1 MNKSCYRIIFNKS
14 RGMLMAVSEIASSH
28 GKNKGD
34 SRKNNKHKFFSS
46 NIDKNFSLGVV
57 LLTAGLFP
65 LNAFSQIVSDSAA
78 IAANRATVLQAKNGV
93 PVVNIQTP
101 NTNGVS
107 HNKYT
112 QFDVLN
118 NGVVLNNSRQGA
130 ASQLAGTV
138 AGNPWLAKGEANV
151 IINEVKSAAAS
162 KFEGNLEIA
171 GKRADVVIA
180 NPAGIDIKGGGFINA
195 NRATLTTGTP
205 TFASNGNLT
214 GFTVKQGA
222 INVNPNSAN
231 KGLGD
236 NNNSA
241 NYTDLLARAVQVN
254 ANIHS
259 AASLNVVTGANTISA
274 DLGDINKTAGS
285 GVSPTV
291 KLDVA
296 ALGGM
301 YANDIN
307 LVGTE
312 SGLGVRNAGVI
323 LANHNLIVTADGRI
337 ENSGTVKTQA
347 NGAQKTGILSVSATN
362 GQPDKTDGD
371 ITNTGIIE
379 SKNLLLVDAG
389 RDLNLNKGKIIQSD
403 TKNTAA
409 VVISAGR
416 HVTVSNAGQISNVGA
431 GGSVILSTE
440 GNTTLNTGGLLQ
452 SQGDISVDSGG
463 DMQLDSNANISA
475 VQNVELQAAGDAK
488 LNNAYISSTQG
499 SIHVK
504 TAKPLKLTGNTATSS
519 INVSGGSLGAAKT
532 IAFVADK
539 DITINTDIARATDI
553 GASAG
558 NNLTFTQNQQN
569 FPAVT
574 GDVYLKAG
582 NLLNIDGSNSKNK
595 LLKANDLTI
604 EAGSVNTKN
613 IELNAGH
620 DLHITSTQ
628 GDTVFDEGSKLTA
641 TGNVEVAT
649 LAGNTT
655 ASNLQ
660 ANATQGYTSILGKGN
675 VSLNTDATVGR
686 TQIFGTTGVYLGSV
700 GNGFFSANAS
710 DIKST
715 KNDVQL
721 QAQNGL
727 NLGKVVI
734 SSGKNI
740 DIESQSGLSS
750 TQSTMV
756 ATSGDI
762 NINAKKD
769 LFLSDLNTTSTGN
782 TVISAN
788 SLTLSGG
795 NVTAGKNMIVSSES
809 SLYANKLFPMMKPTV
824 VKQLPMSPSNTIL
837 KAGGVSSIQ
846 SAGLMDMSNIKVEGG
861 AINIKSGADLFLSGL
876 INWNAKGNTLLEKDT
891 KLKALNGDLNVESGN
906 NLKLLPSF
914 NISSANDMTVQ
925 VKNTLTLTG
934 VSGVMGNPSAQVV
947 NLLSGGSLMLT
958 AGVMDIQ
965 AAVLKA
971 KKDLNLTTTS
981 GDIYIDGIKNT
992 FTSYSSAERV
1002 AQLTQQIKEIDA
1014 DVAAVK
1020 ASKEYQEYRNL
1031 KEIERECLGELSF
1044 GGDYGFLSA
1053 MSRLHSIAPRLKAFK
1068 YLDDKIALI
1077 EADKPDLQLALS
1089 MLNSKGKGYEQ
1100 LGANISG
1107 NNINLVSNK
1116 GIDINGAKITATNI
1130 ISIQSTGVLPV
1141 DSTADTAA
1149 EKLPVGINISGL
1161 IDSFE
1166 YGKEGTNDYG
1176 YLIFNRPSEIIG
1188 TNGVDIQ
1195 AAGTNADSRL
1205 ILNASTVYA
1214 PKGPINLQA
1223 LGDIRLENGQ
1233 EELYKFNRHSYK
1245 TGKWYNRKRV
1255 TVTTTNQNTDASPVE
1270 LNGTTINIKSGGNID
1285 AYATEFNA
1293 PAGKINLTAANAL
1306 RLYAVDE
1313 VSFNKVDTK
1322 KKSSFLGVTY
1332 NTSKTSSSR
1341 TVQSM
1346 LPSRLV
1352 AQSASTASGWNTL
1365 LQGTSFKTSLT
1376 GAHIQAGVGEK
1387 TRSDA
1392 KIILQ
1397 GIKTTVTTA
1406 NTRESNS
1413 VVWQKMSGEGST
1425 AQTLTLPSFDGPTPP
1440 VLTAPG
1446 GYVVD
1451 IPAGDLKTQITTM
1464 AKQPGFGYLNKL
1476 QLDKKTQWNE
1486 VKLAYDHWQY
1496 KQEGLTEAGS
1506 ALVAIA
1512 VAVATNG
1519 TAVGL
1524 VSTGTS
1530 TAVMEGAAYNALI
1543 SQASIALINNKG
1555 DIGKTLKDLGSRDTV
1570 KSVVAAALSAGV
1582 ANKIGANSLL
1592 NDLGKNQWQ
1601 SKIITNV
1608 ISDTGSSLVGAAIKG
1623 GSLSD
1628 ALVKGVL
1635 SGTVTTLHADIA
1647 GEIKGLEDN
1656 SNVTNYILHKVAHAA
1671 AGCAAAAAQKEACEA
1686 GAIGAGVGEIVAG
1699 LMPKPDNLLTM
1710 TPQEYAEYRSHVLG
1724 VSKLVAGTVAAYAG
1738 YDVGAATSAANTAVA
1753 NNYLTAS
1760 EAMKKAQLERK
1771 EKEGT
1776 LTADEKLELAGIR
1789 NLDRER
1795 DQTIRN
1801 VCTQG
1806 NLGGSNCAAL
1816 TEWARNALSS
1826 FGEPYTYNL
1835 IYRDLYPADAA
1846 NVSAI
1851 LEGLDPDSVSRDSV
1865 ITALVKATGKSRDEV
1880 ASRYDTVMTMHK
1892 LTVTFAGFYGLKSL
1906 TEVDIGNS
1914 ADKGFTR
1921 YLSNTTDPEIRQS
1934 LLTQTGE
1941 LRALLPIELQS
1952 KGNLAIAEIDVPGL
1966 PKNMRAFSQYQN
1978 GEFGFVPRPTGQT
1991 IFEPLEIGKGGVV
2004 NGKNAFLRDV
2014 DGEFKILENAARML
2028 GNNPTVT
2035 GRINLFTE
2043 LRSCTSC
2050 ASTVMQFRQRYPD
2063 IQLNVFTRK

>member
-1 MNKSCYRIIFNKS
+1 MNKACYRIIFNKS

-241 NYTDLLARAVQVN
+241 NYTDLLARSVQVN

-628 GDTVFDEGSKLTA
+628 GDLVFDRGSRLIA
-641 TGNVEVAT
+641 TGNIEAANLNGNITAT
-649 LAGNTT
+649 
-655 ASNLQ
+655 NLQ
-660 ANATQGYTSILGKGN
+660 TNAIQGHTSILGKGN
-675 VSLNTDATVGR
+675 VSLNTDVTVGR
-686 TQIFGTTGVYLGSV
+686 TQILGTTGVYLGSV
-700 GNGFFSANAS
+700 EHGALFAQNGYILSQQG
-710 DIKST
+710 
-715 KNDVQL
+715 DVQL
-721 QAQNGL
+721 HAGNEI
-727 NLGKVVI
+727 NLGDNI
-734 SSGKNI
+734 SISGKNI
-740 DIESQSGLSS
+740 DVISQSGISGKNAR
-750 TQSTMV
+750 V
-756 ATSGDI
+756 NATSGDVNFNAQG
-762 NINAKKD
+762 NISLD
-769 LFLSDLNTTSTGN
+769 ELNSTSTRN
-782 TVISAN
+782 LVMSAHHD
-788 SLTLSGG
+788 LMLSGG
-795 NVTAGKNMIVSSES
+795 NLSANNNMAISSEGDLYINKIS
-809 SLYANKLFPMMKPTV
+809 SGGIISTLKQIFSSSDATLKSNGILSVQSSGSQYMRNANLE
-824 VKQLPMSPSNTIL
+824 
-837 KAGGVSSIQ
+837 A
-846 SAGLMDMSNIKVEGG
+846 G
-861 AINIKSGADLFLSGL
+861 AINIKSGSDLSLAGKT
-876 INWNAKGNTLLEKDT
+876 NWNAKGNTLLEKDA
-891 KLKALNGDLNVESGN
+891 KLNALNGDLNIESGN
-906 NLKLLPSF
+906 NLNLLPSF
-914 NISSANDMTVQ
+914 NISSASDMTVQ

-934 VSGVMGNPSAQVV
+934 ISGVLGNPSAQVV

-981 GDIYIDGIKNT
+981 GDMYIDGIKNT
-992 FTSYSSAERV
+992 FASYSSAERV
-1002 AQLTQQIKEIDA
+1002 AQLTKQVKEIDA
-1014 DVAAVK
+1014 DVVAVK
-1020 ASKEYQEYRNL
+1020 ASKEYRAMEELL
-1031 KEIERECLGELSF
+1031 KERNYWGERANSERDNTPVFMEMLH
-1044 GGDYGFLSA
+1044 
-1053 MSRLHSIAPRLKAFK
+1053 RLSIAQEKLKAYK
-1068 YLDDKIALI
+1068 YLNDKIALI
-1077 EADKPDLQLALS
+1077 EADKPDLQLALT

-1116 GIDINGAKITATNI
+1116 GIDINGAKITATNKV
-1130 ISIQSTGVLPV
+1130 SIQSAGVLPV
-1141 DSTADTAA
+1141 DSTADTTA
-1149 EKLPVGINISGL
+1149 EKLAVGINISGL

-1176 YLIFNRPSEIIG
+1176 YLIFNRPSEITG
-1188 TNGVDIQ
+1188 TNGVNIQ
-1195 AAGTNADSRL
+1195 AVGSNANSRL
-1205 ILNASTVYA
+1205 ILNASTVNA
-1214 PKGPINLQA
+1214 ANGPINLQA
-1223 LGDIRLENGQ
+1223 LGDIRLESGQ
-1233 EELYKFNRHSYK
+1233 EELYKFNSYSYK
-1245 TGKWYNRKRV
+1245 TGHWYNRKTV
-1255 TVTTTNQNTDASPVE
+1255 TVTATNQNTDAAPVE
-1270 LNGTTINIKSGGNID
+1270 LNGKSINVKAGDNLD

-1352 AQSASTASGWNTL
+1352 AQSASTASGWDTL
-1365 LQGTSFKTSLT
+1365 LQGTTFKTSLT
-1376 GAHIQAGVGEK
+1376 GAHIQAGVGENA
-1387 TRSDA
+1387 RSDA

-1425 AQTLTLPSFDGPTPP
+1425 TQTLTLPSFDGPTAP

-1446 GYVVD
+1446 GYLID
-1451 IPAGDLKTQITTM
+1451 IPAGELKTQIITM

-1496 KQEGLTEAGS
+1496 QQEGLTEAGS

-1524 VSTGTS
+1524 VTTGTS
-1530 TAVMEGAAYNALI
+1530 TAVMEGAVYNALI
-1543 SQASIALINNKG
+1543 TQASIALVNNKG
-1555 DIGKTLKDLGSRDTV
+1555 DIGKTLKDLGSSSTV
-1570 KSVVAAALSAGV
+1570 KSVVTAALSAGV
-1582 ANKIGANSLL
+1582 ANEVGANSLL

-1601 SKIITNV
+1601 NKIITNV
-1608 ISDTGSSLVGAAIKG
+1608 ISDTGSSLVGAAING

-1647 GEIKGLEDN
+1647 GEIKGLEDD

-1892 LTVTFAGFYGLKSL
+1892 LTVTLAGFYGLKSL
-1906 TEVDIGNS
+1906 SEV
-1914 ADKGFTR
+1914 
-1921 YLSNTTDPEIRQS
+1921 EIDNVIK
-1934 LLTQTGE
+1934 E
-1941 LRALLPIELQS
+1941 LRPQYVSKVNALASKAAEMRKAGASSEDIARALHAERRALGVEYKNLTPSDILDKIYARNIEKYGDKLGPS
-1952 KGNLAIAEIDVPGL
+1952 IDYLRRRGKSWDDIIESATRTGGKDLGL
-1966 PKNMRAFSQYQN
+1966 
-1978 GEFGFVPRPTGQT
+1978 
-1991 IFEPLEIGKGGVV
+1991 
-2004 NGKNAFLRDV
+2004 
-2014 DGEFKILENAARML
+2014 
-2028 GNNPTVT
+2028 
-2035 GRINLFTE
+2035 
-2043 LRSCTSC
+2043 
-2050 ASTVMQFRQRYPD
+2050 
-2063 IQLNVFTRK
+2063 